1 MHYNTCSKYGTS
13 KCLPLTLKH
22 RFLLWKAIR
31 FQNQNQ
37 NQSLWPSS
45 VTFLYFYVQDL
56 VVPSIE
62 TIRKEHVNTLSRC
75 LKPLWARS
83 KWWYRHQ
90 NMKEGDTYLWPWTF
104 LHPHK
109 RLADDNQWC
118 SICRTFWSYNW
129 RSCPDHG
136 ITLRVYLQKTGINE
150 SLINRIILI

>member
-1 MHYNTCSKYGTS
+1 MHYNTCSKYGTC
-13 KCLPLTLKH
+13 KFLPLTLKH
-22 RFLLWKAIR
+22 RFLLWKAICLAK
-31 FQNQNQ
+31 
-37 NQSLWPSS
+37 SKP
-45 VTFLYFYVQDL
+45 VTIVCDVFVLYVQDL

-150 SLINRIILI
+150 SLIKRIILI